1 MCRGNGRILFVRRVW
16 WESVFAAEWPRRI
29 RLYGVDGGRC
39 MREHA
44 RECKCKARKGDEF
57 IMMQAVALI
66 VKCSA
71 HKQLIKSLNGGI
83 YS

>member
-1 MCRGNGRILFVRRVW
+1 MYLQRSGPEG
-16 WESVFAAEWPRRI
+16 
-29 RLYGVDGGRC
+29 YGVDGGRC

-44 RECKCKARKGDEF
+44 RECKRKAREGDEV
-57 IMMQAVALI
+57 ILMQAVALI

-71 HKQLIKSLNGGI
+71 HKQLIKRSLNGGI